1 MAEFGKRSEVTVET
15 MGKVH
20 NPTGS
25 GVAPFSTSSSSK
37 QPKQQHSPSSASAHH
52 GKRSEES
59 HATAKI
65 EDGSSRRN
73 ITRKKTDAALSGK
86 YDSRTK
92 KHGGAGKGKWLN
104 GSASSEHGGI
114 ITQSISAS
122 AAASTLLAEE
132 DVLDVNDPLYIP
144 EIDSDPNSY
153 ILSSSNAASDA
164 ARRSGA
170 KPDAFDANH
179 QRPIYGPLLTLS
191 EFKLRLDDILRE
203 YFDSSDAHEVIRSIS
218 ELGCT
223 HYHPHILVRAIGL
236 GMDAGP
242 RERELISR
250 LLSCLHPAPLSD
262 AEMEAGYEMVL
273 DRVEDWMIDIPD
285 TKPMLGSFLARAV
298 IDEVLPPAFLSNRNN
313 THPGDEVVAKAV
325 SLLSRE
331 HCSARLEK
339 VWGPGDGRPV
349 EELKEIMDQLLKE
362 YLLSRELDEA
372 ASCVRE
378 LNARHFHH
386 ELVKR
391 GVKIAMEEDG
401 RRGHPTAGEN
411 ANGGGEGGGSICT
424 SLDAM
429 AALFQ
434 FLVNNSIVSEYQVAK
449 GVSRLRKLLPDLK
462 LDVPEAD
469 GMLLEFEGM
478 LPSSLLPK

>member
-1 MAEFGKRSEVTVET
+1 M
-15 MGKVH
+15 H

-25 GVAPFSTSSSSK
+25 GVAPFSTSASK
-37 QPKQQHSPSSASAHH
+37 QTKQQQQQPPHSPSSASAHH

-59 HATAKI
+59 HATANI
-65 EDGSSRRN
+65 EEGSSRRN

-104 GSASSEHGGI
+104 GSSSDHGGGI
-114 ITQSISAS
+114 IPQGTSAS

-153 ILSSSNAASDA
+153 ILSSSNASDA
-164 ARRSGA
+164 ARLSGA
-170 KPDAFDANH
+170 KPDAFDTNH

-250 LLSCLHPAPLSD
+250 LLSCLHPTPLSD

-285 TKPMLGSFLARAV
+285 AKVRDRARERAGGC
-298 IDEVLPPAFLSNRNN
+298 L
-313 THPGDEVVAKAV
+313 
-325 SLLSRE
+325 LLSLRAKVK
-331 HCSARLEK
+331 SMKKRRWNRKRRLH
-339 VWGPGDGRPV
+339 PV
-349 EELKEIMDQLLKE
+349 VEDLLLVV
-362 YLLSRELDEA
+362 LL
-372 ASCVRE
+372 
-378 LNARHFHH
+378 
-386 ELVKR
+386 
-391 GVKIAMEEDG
+391 I
-401 RRGHPTAGEN
+401 
-411 ANGGGEGGGSICT
+411 
-424 SLDAM
+424 
-429 AALFQ
+429 
-434 FLVNNSIVSEYQVAK
+434 
-449 GVSRLRKLLPDLK
+449 DL
-462 LDVPEAD
+462 
-469 GMLLEFEGM
+469 
-478 LPSSLLPK
+478 

>member
-15 MGKVH
+15 MGKVN

-25 GVAPFSTSSSSK
+25 GIAPFK
-37 QPKQQHSPSSASAHH
+37 QTKQQHHQPPPPAHH

-59 HATAKI
+59 HATTKI
-65 EDGSSRRN
+65 EEGSSRRN
-73 ITRKKTDAALSGK
+73 ITRKKTDASLSGK

-104 GSASSEHGGI
+104 GSSDHGGI
-114 ITQSISAS
+114 DRAGTSAS
-122 AAASTLLAEE
+122 AAASNLLAEE

-153 ILSSSNAASDA
+153 ILSSSNTSDA
-164 ARRSGA
+164 ARLAGA
-170 KPDAFDANH
+170 KPDAFDTNH

-223 HYHPHILVRAIGL
+223 LYHPHILVRAIGL

-250 LLSCLHPAPLSD
+250 LLSCLHPTPLSD

-285 TKPMLGSFLARAV
+285 ATAMLGSFLARAV

-349 EELKEIMDQLLKE
+349 EELKESMDQLLKE

-401 RRGHPTAGEN
+401 RSSGAVTD
-411 ANGGGEGGGSICT
+411 GGGGTNENSEGPTVCT

-449 GVSRLRKLLPDLK
+449 GVGRLRKLIPDLK

-469 GMLLEFEGM
+469 GMLVEFEGL